1 MSTVEKAVTTVAPA
15 ATARSRLSW
24 EDIALPGA
32 YVSVQSGKLF
42 RITENALVR
51 GASPAF
57 MVQGDGG
64 PYIRLDANPY
74 VHNEK
79 ARLLCAEE
87 NISPEF

>member
-24 EDIALPGA
+24 EDITLPGA

-57 MVQGDGG
+57 MVQGD
-64 PYIRLDANPY
+64 A
-74 VHNEK
+74 
-79 ARLLCAEE
+79 CAEV
-87 NISPEF
+87 NVS